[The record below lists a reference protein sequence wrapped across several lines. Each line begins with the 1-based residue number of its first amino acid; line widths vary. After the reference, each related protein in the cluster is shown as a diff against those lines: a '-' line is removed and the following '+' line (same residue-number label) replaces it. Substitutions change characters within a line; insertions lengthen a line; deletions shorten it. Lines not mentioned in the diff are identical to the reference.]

1 MKQKQ
6 TIMAVLTVV
15 ILIIIGLRFAG
26 YREMIPSPLL
36 WVLVA
41 IQLGVSYL
49 WKPTQ
54 P

>member
-6 TIMAVLTVV
+6 TIMLVLTIV
-15 ILIIIGLRFAG
+15 IFIIIALRWSG
-26 YREMIPSPLL
+26 YRDMIPSPVL